1 MTVVLHRHIR
11 ELGYCNRGAR
21 AFFERHG
28 LDWRAFLAAGIP
40 AERLAQTGDAMAM
53 KAIESAEKDTS
64 HGRQ

>member
-40 AERLAQTGDAMAM
+40 ASRLAATGDAMAM
-53 KAIESAEKDTS
+53 KAVERAQREACN
-64 HGRQ
+64 GR